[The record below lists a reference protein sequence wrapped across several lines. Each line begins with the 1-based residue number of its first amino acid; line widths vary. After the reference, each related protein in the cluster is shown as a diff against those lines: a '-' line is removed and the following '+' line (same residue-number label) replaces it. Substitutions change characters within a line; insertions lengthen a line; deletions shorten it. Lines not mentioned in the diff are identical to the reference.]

1 MGCRLDVARVML
13 HCLAMELFVF
23 GIIGLFVIGAGLAIY
38 EWRKKTTIL
47 KHDFSLDE
55 TTQSESSRD
64 GYRAAQA
71 FSDAHRTGG
80 SVSGS
85 GGPHQ

>member
-1 MGCRLDVARVML
+1 
-13 HCLAMELFVF
+13 LFGDGVVCVRHHRPF
-23 GIIGLFVIGAGLAIY
+23 RDRRRAAIY

-80 SVSGS
+80 SISGN